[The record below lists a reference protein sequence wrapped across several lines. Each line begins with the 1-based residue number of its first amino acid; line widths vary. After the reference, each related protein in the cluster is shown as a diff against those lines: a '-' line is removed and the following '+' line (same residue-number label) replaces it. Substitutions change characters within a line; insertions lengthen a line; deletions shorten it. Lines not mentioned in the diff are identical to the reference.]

1 MVERRNDDL
10 DAAFGEAASV
20 NDNHLPRTRKTR
32 RKASGDRDRIRRK
45 AFRVLALLADLPAGE
60 RLAVLRAAERLNR
73 A

>member
-20 NDNHLPRTRKTR
+20 NDNHLPRTRKR
-32 RKASGDRDRIRRK
+32 RKASGDRDRIWRK
-45 AFRVLALLADLPAGE
+45 AFRVLSLLADLPAGE